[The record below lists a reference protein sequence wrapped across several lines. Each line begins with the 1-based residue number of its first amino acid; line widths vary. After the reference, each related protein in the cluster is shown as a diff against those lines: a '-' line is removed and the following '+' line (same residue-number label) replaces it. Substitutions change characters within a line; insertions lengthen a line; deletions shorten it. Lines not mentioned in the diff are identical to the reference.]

1 MTALVANTLL
11 TNTFDYQRNRTNEL
25 AYAMSALA
33 VTVNSNTA
41 VGNAAITGAFNYN
54 TAQIYS
60 SNSTTAGT
68 TLQVIDS
75 YLITNFR
82 TADYVISVKDNTA
95 NNYYASRLM
104 VTHDSGTVYTTEYA
118 VLISN
123 TAVGVFGATI
133 NGTAVAINFTPV
145 STSTT
150 VNFTRTLVTV

>member
-1 MTALVANTLL
+1 MTALVANTLI
-11 TNTFDYQRNRTNEL
+11 TNTFDYWRNRTNEV
-25 AYAMSALA
+25 ASAMSTLA

-60 SNSTTAGT
+60 SNTMTAGA

-75 YLITNFR
+75 YLITNYR
-82 TADYVISVKDNTA
+82 TADYIISVKDNTA
-95 NNYYASRLM
+95 NNYYASRFM

-118 VLISN
+118 VLITN
-123 TAVGVFGATI
+123 TAIGVFGATI
-133 NGTAVAINFTPV
+133 NGTAVSLNFTPV
-145 STSTT
+145 STNTT